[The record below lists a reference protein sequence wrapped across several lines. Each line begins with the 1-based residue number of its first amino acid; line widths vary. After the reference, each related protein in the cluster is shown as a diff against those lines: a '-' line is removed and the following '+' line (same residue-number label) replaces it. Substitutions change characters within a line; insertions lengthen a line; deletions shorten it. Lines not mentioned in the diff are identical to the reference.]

1 MGRPPVLVAVIL
13 GSLAL
18 PGVARADAITI
29 EITSPSPG
37 SIVTGAVEIVAETT
51 GPVVSVAFD
60 VSMDAG
66 STWAPIA
73 TDTSSSDGWSAFW
86 DPAGQQGSARLRA
99 LATDGVMTATTT
111 VVVQVEPE
119 VGPVSVSLSR
129 SFFSPNGDG
138 RADGTLVRI
147 HLDTT
152 AILTLRILRV
162 DGTVVR
168 ALLESVSSEPAD
180 LVVPWAGDGADGL
193 TLPDGRYRIVLDA
206 TDELGDEWSAQTAVV
221 LDTHAPKLRWFDAR
235 PDPYRGAGSVRFS
248 FRVADRG
255 QRVNLVAVIA
265 DAGGRRIVELPP
277 SARRPGTLR
286 LGWDGMD
293 ASGRPALPG
302 LHTVTIRMR
311 DDAGNVGISKPYPF
325 RDHRPVTSRVVR
337 RAGNAGDRVA
347 LTFDD
352 CYDVGAWQ
360 RILSV
365 LEATDAGGSFFCL
378 GPNVLTHP
386 ALARHTVAAG
396 HTIGAHG
403 WDHAS
408 APSLSAS
415 ELRDRVRREAAAW
428 WQVARAT
435 PVPLYR
441 PPYGEYDGEALGAV
455 GDEGFAFTVL
465 WDVDPWDW
473 SGPGGSSIVSR
484 VLSRA
489 RSGSIVVLHVIDQ
502 TASALP
508 ALIDGLRARG
518 LEPVTLTEL
527 FRSRS

>member
-1 MGRPPVLVAVIL
+1 VGRLSVLVAVIL

-18 PGVARADAITI
+18 PGFARADAITVA
-29 EITSPSPG
+29 ITSPSPG

-51 GPVVSVAFD
+51 GPVTSVAFD

-66 STWAPIA
+66 TTWTPIG
-73 TDTSSSDGWSAFW
+73 TDTSPSDGWSASW
-86 DPAGQQGSARLRA
+86 DPAGQQGSAALRA
-99 LATDGVMTATTT
+99 LATDGVMAATAT
-111 VVVQVEPE
+111 VVVQVEPGA
-119 VGPVSVSLSR
+119 GPVSVSLSR
-129 SFFSPNGDG
+129 SSFSPNGDE
-138 RADGTLVRI
+138 RADRTLIRI
-147 HLDTT
+147 HLEAT
-152 AILTLRILRV
+152 AILTLQILGS
-162 DGTVVR
+162 DGAVVR
-168 ALLESVSSEPAD
+168 TLLESVPSEPAD
-180 LVVPWAGDGADGL
+180 PVVPWTGDGADGQ

-206 TDELGDEWSAQTAVV
+206 TDELGTEWSALTAVV
-221 LDTHAPKLRWFDAR
+221 LDTRAPRLRRFGAR

-255 QRVNLVAVIA
+255 QRVNVVAVIA
-265 DAGGRRIVELPP
+265 DPDGRRIVELPP
-277 SARRPGTLR
+277 SARRPGALR
-286 LGWDGMD
+286 LDWDGMD

-325 RDHRPVTSRVVR
+325 RDHRQVTSRVVR
-337 RAGNAGDRVA
+337 RVGSAGDRVA

-352 CYDVGAWQ
+352 CYDVEAWQ

-386 ALARHTVAAG
+386 ALARRTVAAG

-403 WDHAS
+403 WDHSS

-415 ELRDRVRREAAAW
+415 ELRDRVRREAGAW

-435 PVPLYR
+435 PVPFYR

-455 GDEGFAFTVL
+455 GDEGFAYTVL

-473 SGPGGSSIVSR
+473 SRPGGSSIVSR

-518 LEPVTLTEL
+518 LEPVTLAEL
-527 FRSRS
+527 LRPRS